1 MPKYFGK
8 EKLVADL
15 YQSTNRKGQFDLD
28 RQHTYECFDSNPVT
42 AAVGGGAASGTAQT
56 ANAMLFPENAF
67 EYAAIG
73 TQTITAPV
81 LTSVGLDIGMDQ
93 TNNDGVEITQGIT
106 SKSRRAFTI
115 GTSPAFFV
123 RLKFKIEDVSGS
135 DQVGVGFRKT
145 QAYQA
150 AIASYTDKAFIGS
163 VSGDIKLNTLLNN
176 AGGVVTDTTQ
186 DWADGETH
194 TLQVNVSAAGV
205 VTYLIDGAAPTVTAA
220 FTFDST
226 DVVVPFIWMINDS
239 DVVGKVELIE
249 YECGYLGNES

>member
-1 MPKYFGK
+1 MPDRKRTRQ
-8 EKLVADL
+8 VAPTFK
-15 YQSTNRKGQFDLD
+15 STNRKGQGDLD
-28 RQHTYECFDSNPVT
+28 RQHTYEVFDTQPVAV
-42 AAVGGGAASGTAQT
+42 AAIGAGAASGVAQT
-56 ANAMLFPENAF
+56 ANVMLFPENSF

-73 TQTITAPV
+73 TQTILAPV
-81 LTSVGLDIGMDQ
+81 LTAVGLDIGMDQ
-93 TNNDGVEITQGIT
+93 TNNDGVEITQGILAHM
-106 SKSRRAFTI
+106 RRSFTI

-176 AGGVVTDTTQ
+176 AGGVVTDTT
-186 DWADGETH
+186 DNWADGETH

-205 VTYLIDGAAPTVTAA
+205 VTYLIDGVAPTVTAA

-239 DVVGKVELIE
+239 DLIGTCELIE

>member
-1 MPKYFGK
+1 MPERHRTKQ
-8 EKLVADL
+8 VATTFK
-15 YQSTNRKGQFDLD
+15 STNRKGQFDLD
-28 RQHTYECFDSNPVT
+28 RQHTFECFDSNPVT
-42 AAVGGGAASGTAQT
+42 SKVGGGAASGTAQT
-56 ANAMLFPENAF
+56 ANAMLFPETAF
-67 EYAAIG
+67 EYAALG
-73 TQTITAPV
+73 TQTITAPS

-93 TNNDGVEITQGIT
+93 TDNDGVEITQGIT

-145 QAYQA
+145 QAYAA

-176 AGGVVTDTTQ
+176 ADGVVTDTTSN
-186 DWADGETH
+186 WADGETH
-194 TLQVNVSAAGV
+194 ELRVDVSATGV
-205 VTYLIDGAAPTVTAA
+205 VTYQIDGAAPATTAA

-226 DVVVPFIWMINDS
+226 DVVVPFIWMINDA

-249 YECGYLGNES
+249 YECGYAGNES